1 MSASLDGIVGRD
13 AIESIADVQ
22 QAITSGGSITTT
34 TVTASTLNTNLM
46 TIANDQINAIGSST
60 NIIVNTSASGAF
72 KVDNLQVKTNTL
84 SSSNTDGDIVLDPN
98 GSGKVLLGTLPIKA
112 DQTVSA
118 SEDDYVLTYDNAS
131 NVISLEP
138 SAGGG
143 VPSQLSNSDMNI
155 INSAITVS
163 NSLANLTITNGTT
176 GSTIIDGTLTF
187 KNNEI
192 STQQTNGFINITP
205 DGTGKVILDQQ
216 LYVDR
221 DGITQNSNSDI
232 YMTTTGK
239 VRITNMSLQ
248 DKTLKAEVGDLNLT
262 CDDTT
267 NKVFIGSLPFKLD
280 QTVGASEDNYVLTYD
295 HSTAKIQLEALSSAS
310 NWTTTGLDIYR
321 TSKVGI
327 GANSSTINSQLMVK
341 DTGASHT
348 AVQVTSGA
356 GQNCSLKLSRGAGDW
371 SISNSET
378 IGLHMDTNRLLISK
392 LTAEGN
398 NLTGYAG
405 STMDIDCQ
413 NSRVGIACYPYGGSI
428 ANTLQLGS
436 IASGRTESL
445 KISTNA
451 GAGVAD
457 KSVELGADATS
468 NFIESNDSANAPI
481 ELQVR
486 QGTNGNV
493 MVVDTDGDVGIN
505 TSAPDA
511 KLHITASSGKRQ
523 LELEG
528 DPVSSSQVLITG
540 GTYGI
545 AMTMNNASASNYAL
559 SINNSVSNILYF
571 QNNGVL
577 GLGTTSPQ
585 AKIHINGDSNST
597 AVMSSGARR
606 YFKGISTSTTSDTST
621 WAFSDASLYATGDII
636 GSSWIVSL
644 QSTTFSDRRMKENI
658 VDVQDDQCLQKLRLL
673 KPKQYTYKDTH
684 KRGNAPVW
692 GFIAQDVKSTL
703 DYAVSTMQKEIPN
716 IYKLASVSNDGKT
729 LTFTENIVLQDGH
742 QRLMLKTWKD
752 TEVRAVI
759 ASHTANT
766 ITLEEPLEQ
775 HDITCEEVTN
785 EIFVYGQIVSDF
797 NHLDKDAIFTVAVSA
812 LQEVDRQQ
820 QLHKNKI
827 STLEA
832 RMSILEQRLNNAGL

>member
-84 SSSNTDGDIVLDPN
+84 SSSNTNGDIILAPNGAGVVKTDNLALDGNTVSVTDTDGNLNLNAN
-98 GSGKVLLGTLPIKA
+98 GSGKV
-112 DQTVSA
+112 
-118 SEDDYVLTYDNAS
+118 
-131 NVISLEP
+131 
-138 SAGGG
+138 
-143 VPSQLSNSDMNI
+143 
-155 INSAITVS
+155 
-163 NSLANLTITNGTT
+163 
-176 GSTIIDGTLTF
+176 IIDNDLA
-187 KNNEI
+187 I
-192 STQQTNGFINITP
+192 DANGF
-205 DGTGKVILDQQ
+205 
-216 LYVDR
+216 
-221 DGITQNSNSDI
+221 TQTANSDI
-232 YMTTTGK
+232 YLTTTSGK
-239 VRITNMSLQ
+239 VRVDNLSL
-248 DKTLKAEVGDLNLT
+248 DAGTLKAEVGDLTLT
-262 CDDTT
+262 ADDTT
-267 NKVFIGSLPFKLD
+267 NKAFIGSLPFKLD
-280 QTVGASEDNYVLTYD
+280 QTVSVSEDDYVLTYD
-295 HSTAKIQLEALSSAS
+295 HSTGKIQLEASAGGSS
-310 NWTTTGLDIYR
+310 NWTTSGSDIYR
-321 TSKVGI
+321 ASQVGI

-348 AVQVTSGA
+348 ALQVTAGA
-356 GQNCSLKLSRGAGDW
+356 SQTASVKLSRGAGDW
-371 SISNSET
+371 SSAGNET
-378 IGLHMDTNRLLISK
+378 IGLHMDTNRVMFSR
-392 LTAEGN
+392 LTSEGN

-436 IASGRTESL
+436 IASGRTESI

-559 SINNSVSNILYF
+559 SINNSSANILYL
-571 QNNGVL
+571 QNNGAL
-577 GLGTTSPQ
+577 GVGTSSPE
-585 AKIHINGDSNST
+585 ARIHINGNGGSTNSMT
-597 AVMSSGARR
+597 SGSRR
-606 YFKGISTSTTSDTST
+606 YFRGTSSSTSTDTST

-636 GSSWIVSL
+636 GSSWFVAL
-644 QSTTFSDRRMKENI
+644 QSTTFSDRRMKDNI
-658 VDVQDDQCLQKLRLL
+658 VDVNDDQCLQKLRLL
-673 KPKQYTYKDTH
+673 KPKQYTYKDIN
-684 KRGNAPVW
+684 KRGTEPVW
-692 GFIAQDVKSTL
+692 GFIAQEVKETL

-759 ASHTANT
+759 ASHTSNT
-766 ITLEEPLEQ
+766 ISLQEPLEQ
-775 HDITCEEVTN
+775 HDITCDEFTN

-797 NHLDKDAIFTVAVSA
+797 HHLDKNAIFTVAVSA
-812 LQEVDRQQ
+812 LQEIDRQQ

-827 STLEA
+827 STVEA
-832 RMSILEQRLNNAGL
+832 RMALLEQRLNNAGL